1 MPQVLVK
8 LSAQICQTFVIGGF
22 QDNVLGYIYSVQWL
36 RIIPL
41 SVKYSEQ
48 GPIEVLL
55 HEKVNFNLRLSGDGL
70 SVCESASQR
79 IGQSFGDYN
88 VDELANTGSI
98 SVKIYPAHVFGASG
112 ELTCALLRG
121 FFRQYS
127 LNGANHGLTDCP
139 GLLID
144 PRLQQSKSLF
154 L

>member
-48 GPIEVLL
+48 DPIEVLL

-70 SVCESASQR
+70 SVCESASQ
-79 IGQSFGDYN
+79 
-88 VDELANTGSI
+88 
-98 SVKIYPAHVFGASG
+98 
-112 ELTCALLRG
+112 
-121 FFRQYS
+121 
-127 LNGANHGLTDCP
+127 
-139 GLLID
+139 
-144 PRLQQSKSLF
+144 
-154 L
+154 